1 MTTAVLLGEPLVVE
15 LMNTVNAGRDG
26 VTDAL
31 TDDADVASWL
41 AAIAPRLEREAGLVL
56 DGDPGPVAERLRTLR
71 DALRVLAAEA
81 TDDPRPVAVDV
92 ARSEALATL
101 NELAHTRAELVWPEN
116 GEPARV
122 LRSPGAPAE
131 RALAFLAH
139 QGIDLFGGEQ
149 RHRLRA
155 CLAPN
160 CLLFFVK
167 DHSRREWCSAGCGN
181 RARVQRHYQRHH
193 GKN

>member
-1 MTTAVLLGEPLVVE
+1 MTTAALLGEPLPVE

-31 TDDADVASWL
+31 TDDADVVGWL
-41 AAIAPRLEREAGLVL
+41 AAVAPRLETEAGVAL
-56 DGDPGPVAERLRTLR
+56 DDDSAPVADRLRRLR
-71 DALRVLAAEA
+71 DALRALAAEA
-81 TDDPRPVAVDV
+81 TDDPRPVAVEV
-92 ARSEALATL
+92 ARAEALATL
-101 NELAHTRAELVWPEN
+101 NDLAQTRAELVWPED

-122 LRSPGAPAE
+122 LRSGGTPAE
-131 RALAFLAH
+131 RAVAFLAH
-139 QGIDLFGGEQ
+139 QGIDLLGGEQ
-149 RHRLRA
+149 RQKLRA

-193 GKN
+193 AKS